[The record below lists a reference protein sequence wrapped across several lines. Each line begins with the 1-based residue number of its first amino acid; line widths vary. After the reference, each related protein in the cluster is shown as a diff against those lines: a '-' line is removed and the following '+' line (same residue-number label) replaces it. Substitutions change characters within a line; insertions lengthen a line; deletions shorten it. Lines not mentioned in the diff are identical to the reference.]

1 MPFQLLK
8 VDGLTLQE
16 MAEIGK
22 KGKTKTWNSVLALSH
37 NWDLKINSLQ

>member
-1 MPFQLLK
+1 MKAELMPFQLLK

-22 KGKTKTWNSVLALSH
+22 RVKQKHDGTLCWL
-37 NWDLKINSLQ
+37 